1 VEEAIGTSG
10 ACAVLGK
17 SRSTL
22 HRQRNPKP
30 PAEPAERKEFH
41 HPAELAPAEKEHV
54 LAVLDSPRFAD
65 KAVAQ
70 AYTILLD
77 EGCYL
82 CSQASAGNPASA
94 APIRPA

>member
-1 VEEAIGTSG
+1 MEKAIGTFG
-10 ACAVLGK
+10 ACRVLGK

-30 PAEPAERKEFH
+30 PADPAERKEFR
-41 HPAELAPAEKEHV
+41 HPAELTRAEKEHV

-70 AYTILLD
+70 VYTILLD
-77 EGCYL
+77 EGTYL
-82 CSQASAGNPASA
+82 CSEATMSIIQNPM
-94 APIRPA
+94 